1 MPADI
6 WKDRVDTALS
16 RLQQDR
22 WTAPAVRY
30 LEIIDEVAEGKAS
43 AAEIA
48 RRAGSADLVTSAL
61 NRITVSTD
69 LKDMGEFMFG
79 AAMGSLEKP
88 TEAYKIGLTST
99 RLLLAAGDV
108 VIGWLLLRAAIV
120 AQARLEAGDAGKDT
134 DFYTGKV
141 AAAQFFA
148 RNVLPKLSA
157 ERQMAEAV
165 DLSLMDLPESAF

>member
-61 NRITVSTD
+61 NRITVA
-69 LKDMGEFMFG
+69 LHGED
-79 AAMGSLEKP
+79 AAP
-88 TEAYKIGLTST
+88 GLDAGGWYQVEGEGY
-99 RLLLAAGDV
+99 RVAPDFAQQWLAA
-108 VIGWLLLRAAIV
+108 RAAQRHL
-120 AQARLEAGDAGKDT
+120 QAL
-134 DFYTGKV
+134 
-141 AAAQFFA
+141 Q
-148 RNVLPKLSA
+148 
-157 ERQMAEAV
+157 
-165 DLSLMDLPESAF
+165 AF